1 MNNQN
6 QKTTPFNLKA
16 IQIAFIAFAIYFSA
30 PQSMAKGL
38 SHGDQRN
45 NSPGYMSS
53 QADYIIPKVDI
64 INKEGKKLS
73 FIKEMD
79 DGRPVIMSFVFTSC
93 SAICP
98 MLSHLFAQ
106 VQKKLADSNEKIHLV
121 SVSIDPENDT
131 PTKLSD
137 YAKKFVAGTQWDFYT
152 GTINTSVDIQKAF
165 NVYRGDK
172 MNHESVILMRSAHGK
187 RWLRLEGFMTPAD
200 VISEYKKQLLTEQIM
215 INKN

>member
-38 SHGDQRN
+38 SHGEQRN
-45 NSPGYMSS
+45 TSPGYTSS

-93 SAICP
+93 
-98 MLSHLFAQ
+98 
-106 VQKKLADSNEKIHLV
+106 
-121 SVSIDPENDT
+121 
-131 PTKLSD
+131 
-137 YAKKFVAGTQWDFYT
+137 
-152 GTINTSVDIQKAF
+152 
-165 NVYRGDK
+165 
-172 MNHESVILMRSAHGK
+172 
-187 RWLRLEGFMTPAD
+187 
-200 VISEYKKQLLTEQIM
+200 
-215 INKN
+215 